1 MLILSRKINEKIMI
15 GEDISVSII
24 DIRGDQV
31 RLGVD
36 APRTV
41 KVFRQEVFDA
51 IKAENRAAAK
61 SSLKLPDIS
70 VKGEPKNP
78 LA

>member
-1 MLILSRKINEKIMI
+1 MLILSRKVNERIMI
-15 GEDISVSII
+15 GNDVAVSII

-36 APRTV
+36 APKNV

-51 IKAENRAAAK
+51 ISAENKAAAASGPVLPALDIADK
-61 SSLKLPDIS
+61 REKL
-70 VKGEPKNP
+70 
-78 LA
+78 